1 MPTMTAAQ
9 RRDQQR
15 RELLA
20 AMETCASRKV
30 IGVLSDKWVTLV
42 LRALADGPQRRGA
55 LSRTIAGASH
65 KMLTQTL
72 RGLERDGV
80 LVRTITPDVP
90 VRVEY
95 ELTPLG
101 CDLLGLVRTITD
113 WSETHIDELRGA
125 RAACAEYPAG

>member
-15 RELLA
+15 EEYLA
-20 AMETCASRKV
+20 MMEGCPSRQV
-30 IGVLSDKWVTLV
+30 LDAIGDKWVTLV
-42 LRALADGPQRRGA
+42 LHALADGPRRRGA
-55 LSRTIAGASH
+55 LSREIAGATQ

-72 RGLERDGV
+72 RGMERDGFV
-80 LVRTITPDVP
+80 ERTIIPDVP

-101 CDLLGLVRTITD
+101 RSLRQLVCAIAD
-113 WSETHIDELRGA
+113 WSKAHIEEIREA
-125 RAACAEYPAG
+125 RAAHETLLAG